1 MRIWHRHHAKNWYY
15 SSVKQLFQ
23 HYTET
28 KTMDRKKVSGRP
40 VTVVTEE
47 NQELVEELICSQE
60 EREGGEG
67 QQ

>member
-1 MRIWHRHHAKNWYY
+1 MRIWHRHNAKDWYY

-23 HYTET
+23 HYKET
-28 KTMDRKKVSGRP
+28 KTMDRKKLSGRP
-40 VTVVTEE
+40 VTVVTKE

>member
-1 MRIWHRHHAKNWYY
+1 MRIWQGHHAKNWHY
-15 SSVKQLFQ
+15 SSVKQLLQ
-23 HYTET
+23 HCKET